1 MVAFGD
7 FSDSDVTVE
16 LDNYIALVEFHRPP
30 HNYFDVLLL
39 KGMADAFH
47 ALDKESDCRV
57 IVLASEGKSFCAGA
71 QLSNY
76 QKRDSSDKDSEKK
89 TENNV
94 AQKTIV
100 GRDHVYEQGVRMME
114 SGLPVIAAVQGAAI
128 GGGLGVALSA
138 DFRVAAPEA
147 RFSANFSR
155 LGFHHGFGLTVTL
168 PALVGNQMAANLF
181 YTGRRVGGEEALQL
195 GLCDILVPVED
206 LRSRAFEMAK
216 EIAISAP
223 LSIKAIRR
231 TMRQG
236 LVDRFRMA
244 TDHEQVE
251 QDWLRQ
257 TNDFAEGV
265 RAMSERRLPDFK
277 GD

>member
-1 MVAFGD
+1 MVKFGE
-7 FSDSDVTVE
+7 FSDSDVKVE

-30 HNYFDVLLL
+30 HNFFDVSLL
-39 KGMADAFH
+39 KGIADAFH
-47 ALDKESDCRV
+47 ALDMESNCRV

-71 QLSNY
+71 QLGNY
-76 QKRDSSDKDSEKK
+76 QKQDSTDENSDE
-89 TENNV
+89 ENGDDK
-94 AQKTIV
+94 AEKTIV

-114 SGLPVIAAVQGAAI
+114 CGLPVIAVVQGADI

-155 LGFHHGFGLTVTL
+155 LGVHHGFGLTVTL
-168 PALVGNQMAANLF
+168 PALVGNQMAANLL

-195 GLCDILVPVED
+195 GLCDDLVPIED
-206 LRSRAFEMAK
+206 LRSRAFEMAE

-223 LSIKAIRR
+223 LSVKAIRR
-231 TMRQG
+231 TLRQG

-257 TNDFAEGV
+257 TNDFSEGV

-277 GD
+277 GN

>member
-39 KGMADAFH
+39 KGIADAFH
-47 ALDKESDCRV
+47 ALDKESDCRA

-71 QLSNY
+71 QLGNY
-76 QKRDSSDKDSEKK
+76 EKRDFSDTDSEKK
-89 TENNV
+89 SENNV
-94 AQKTIV
+94 AKKTIV

-138 DFRVAAPEA
+138 DFRVAAREA

-168 PALVGNQMAANLF
+168 PALVGDQMAANLL

-195 GLCDILVPVED
+195 GLCDDLVPMEN
-206 LRSRAFEMAK
+206 LRSRAFEMAE

-223 LSIKAIRR
+223 LSVKAIRR

-244 TDHEQVE
+244 TDHDQVE

-257 TNDFAEGV
+257 TNDFSEGV
-265 RAMSERRLPDFK
+265 RAMSERRSPDFK
-277 GD
+277 GN

>member
-1 MVAFGD
+1 MVNFGD

-30 HNYFDVLLL
+30 HNFFDVSLL
-39 KGMADAFH
+39 KGIADAFH
-47 ALDKESDCRV
+47 ALDRESDCRV

-71 QLSNY
+71 QLGNY
-76 QKRDSSDKDSEKK
+76 QKQDSTDENSDE
-89 TENNV
+89 ENGDDK
-94 AQKTIV
+94 AEKTIV

-114 SGLPVIAAVQGAAI
+114 CGLPVIAVVQGAAI

-168 PALVGNQMAANLF
+168 PALVGNQMAASLL
-181 YTGRRVGGEEALQL
+181 YTGRRVGGEEALEL
-195 GLCDILVPVED
+195 GLCDVLAPIED
-206 LRSRAFEMAK
+206 LRNRAFDMAE

-223 LSIKAIRR
+223 LSVKAIRR
-231 TMRQG
+231 TLRQG

-257 TNDFAEGV
+257 TNDFSEGV

-277 GD
+277 GN

>member
-7 FSDSDVTVE
+7 FSGSDVTVE

>member
-1 MVAFGD
+1 MVNFGD

-30 HNYFDVLLL
+30 HNFFDVSLL
-39 KGMADAFH
+39 KGIADAFH
-47 ALDKESDCRV
+47 ALDRESDCRV

-71 QLSNY
+71 QLGNY
-76 QKRDSSDKDSEKK
+76 QKQDSAD
-89 TENNV
+89 ENEDNK
-94 AQKTIV
+94 AEKTIV

-114 SGLPVIAAVQGAAI
+114 CGLPVIAAVQGAAI
-128 GGGLGVALSA
+128 GGGLGVALSS

-168 PALVGNQMAANLF
+168 PALVGNQMAANLL

-195 GLCDILVPVED
+195 GLCDDLVPIED
-206 LRSRAFEMAK
+206 LRSRAFEMAE

-223 LSIKAIRR
+223 LSVKAIRR

-257 TNDFAEGV
+257 TNDFSEGV

-277 GD
+277 GN

>member
-30 HNYFDVLLL
+30 HNFFDVSLL
-39 KGMADAFH
+39 KGIADAFH

-71 QLSNY
+71 QLGNY
-76 QKRDSSDKDSEKK
+76 QKQDPSDQASGEKIEDNKAKK
-89 TENNV
+89 T
-94 AQKTIV
+94 II

-114 SGLPVIAAVQGAAI
+114 CGLPVVAAVQGAAI
-128 GGGLGVALSA
+128 GGGLGVALST

-168 PALVGNQMAANLF
+168 PALVGSQMAANLL

-195 GLCDILVPVED
+195 GLCDDLVPIED

-216 EIAISAP
+216 EIAISAT
-223 LSIKAIRR
+223 LSVKAIRR

-257 TNDFAEGV
+257 TNDFSEGV
-265 RAMSERRLPDFK
+265 RAMSERRTPDFK
-277 GD
+277 GN

>member
-1 MVAFGD
+1 MVNFGD

-30 HNYFDVLLL
+30 HNFFDVSLLT
-39 KGMADAFH
+39 GIADAFH
-47 ALDKESDCRV
+47 ALDMESNCRV

-71 QLSNY
+71 QLGNY
-76 QKRDSSDKDSEKK
+76 QKQDSAD
-89 TENNV
+89 ENEDNK
-94 AQKTIV
+94 AEKTIV

-114 SGLPVIAAVQGAAI
+114 CGLPVIAVVQGAAI

-168 PALVGNQMAANLF
+168 PALVGNQMAANLL
-181 YTGRRVGGEEALQL
+181 YTGRRVGGEEALGL
-195 GLCDILVPVED
+195 GLCDVLAPIED
-206 LRSRAFEMAK
+206 LRNRAFNMAE

-223 LSIKAIRR
+223 LSVKAIRR

-265 RAMSERRLPDFK
+265 RAMSERRRPDFK
-277 GD
+277 GN

>member
-39 KGMADAFH
+39 KGIADAFH
-47 ALDKESDCRV
+47 ALDKESDCRA

-71 QLSNY
+71 QLGNY
-76 QKRDSSDKDSEKK
+76 EKRDFSDTDSEKK
-89 TENNV
+89 SENNV
-94 AQKTIV
+94 AKKTVV

-138 DFRVAAPEA
+138 DFRVAAREA

-168 PALVGNQMAANLF
+168 PALVGNQMAANLL

-195 GLCDILVPVED
+195 GLCDDLVPMEN
-206 LRSRAFEMAK
+206 LRSRAFEMAE

-223 LSIKAIRR
+223 LSVKAIRR

-257 TNDFAEGV
+257 TNDFSEGV
-265 RAMSERRLPDFK
+265 RAMSERRSPDFK
-277 GD
+277 GN

>member
-39 KGMADAFH
+39 KGIADAFH
-47 ALDKESDCRV
+47 ALDKESDCRA

-71 QLSNY
+71 QLGNY
-76 QKRDSSDKDSEKK
+76 EKRDFSDTDSEKK
-89 TENNV
+89 SENNV
-94 AQKTIV
+94 AKKTIV

-138 DFRVAAPEA
+138 DFRVAAREA

-168 PALVGNQMAANLF
+168 PALVGDQMAANLL

-195 GLCDILVPVED
+195 GLCDDLVPIED
-206 LRSRAFEMAK
+206 LRSRAFEMAE

-223 LSIKAIRR
+223 LSVKAIRR

-257 TNDFAEGV
+257 TNDFSEGV
-265 RAMSERRLPDFK
+265 RAMSERRSPDFK
-277 GD
+277 GN

>member
-1 MVAFGD
+1 M
-7 FSDSDVTVE
+7 
-16 LDNYIALVEFHRPP
+16 
-30 HNYFDVLLL
+30 
-39 KGMADAFH
+39 
-47 ALDKESDCRV
+47 
-57 IVLASEGKSFCAGA
+57 
-71 QLSNY
+71 
-76 QKRDSSDKDSEKK
+76 
-89 TENNV
+89 

>member
-1 MVAFGD
+1 MVNFGD

-30 HNYFDVLLL
+30 HNFFDVSLL
-39 KGMADAFH
+39 KGIADAFH
-47 ALDKESDCRV
+47 ALDMESNCRV

-71 QLSNY
+71 QLGNY
-76 QKRDSSDKDSEKK
+76 QKQDSTDENSDE
-89 TENNV
+89 ENGDDK
-94 AQKTIV
+94 AEKTIV

-114 SGLPVIAAVQGAAI
+114 CGLPVIAVVQGAAI

-168 PALVGNQMAANLF
+168 PALVGNQMAASLL
-181 YTGRRVGGEEALQL
+181 YTGRRVGGEEALEL
-195 GLCDILVPVED
+195 GLCDVLAPIED
-206 LRSRAFEMAK
+206 LRNRAFDMAE

-223 LSIKAIRR
+223 LSVKAIRR
-231 TMRQG
+231 TLRQG

-257 TNDFAEGV
+257 TNDFSEGV

-277 GD
+277 GN

>member
-39 KGMADAFH
+39 KGIADAFH
-47 ALDKESDCRV
+47 ALDKESDCRA

-71 QLSNY
+71 QLGNY
-76 QKRDSSDKDSEKK
+76 EKRDFSDTDSEKK
-89 TENNV
+89 SENNV
-94 AQKTIV
+94 AKKTIV

-138 DFRVAAPEA
+138 DFRVAAREA

-168 PALVGNQMAANLF
+168 PALVGDQMAANLL

-195 GLCDILVPVED
+195 GLCDDLVPMEN
-206 LRSRAFEMAK
+206 LRSRAFEMAE

-223 LSIKAIRR
+223 LSVKAIRR

-257 TNDFAEGV
+257 TNDFSEGV
-265 RAMSERRLPDFK
+265 RAMSERRSPDFK
-277 GD
+277 GN

>member
-7 FSDSDVTVE
+7 FSGSDVTVE

-100 GRDHVYEQGVRMME
+100 GRDHVYKQGVRMME
-114 SGLPVIAAVQGAAI
+114 SGLPVIAVVQGAAI

>member
-39 KGMADAFH
+39 KGIADAFH

-71 QLSNY
+71 QLGNY
-76 QKRDSSDKDSEKK
+76 QKRDFSDKDSEKI

-94 AQKTIV
+94 ARKTIV

>member
-1 MVAFGD
+1 
-7 FSDSDVTVE
+7 
-16 LDNYIALVEFHRPP
+16 
-30 HNYFDVLLL
+30 
-39 KGMADAFH
+39 
-47 ALDKESDCRV
+47 
-57 IVLASEGKSFCAGA
+57 
-71 QLSNY
+71 
-76 QKRDSSDKDSEKK
+76 
-89 TENNV
+89 
-94 AQKTIV
+94 
-100 GRDHVYEQGVRMME
+100 MME

-138 DFRVAAPEA
+138 DFRVAAREA

-168 PALVGNQMAANLF
+168 PALVGDQMAANLL

-195 GLCDILVPVED
+195 GLCDDLVPMEN
-206 LRSRAFEMAK
+206 LRSRAFEMAE

-223 LSIKAIRR
+223 LSVKAIRR

-257 TNDFAEGV
+257 TNDFSEGV
-265 RAMSERRLPDFK
+265 RAMSERRSPDFK
-277 GD
+277 GN

>member
-1 MVAFGD
+1 MVNFGD

-30 HNYFDVLLL
+30 HNFFDVSLL
-39 KGMADAFH
+39 KGIADAFH
-47 ALDKESDCRV
+47 ALDMESNCRV

-71 QLSNY
+71 QLGNY
-76 QKRDSSDKDSEKK
+76 QKQDSTDENSDE
-89 TENNV
+89 ENGDDK
-94 AQKTIV
+94 AEKTIV

-114 SGLPVIAAVQGAAI
+114 CGLPVIAVVQGAAI

-138 DFRVAAPEA
+138 DFRIAAPEA

-168 PALVGNQMAANLF
+168 PALVGNQMAASLL
-181 YTGRRVGGEEALQL
+181 YTGRRVGGEEALEL
-195 GLCDILVPVED
+195 GLCDVLAPIED
-206 LRSRAFEMAK
+206 LRNRAFDMAE

-223 LSIKAIRR
+223 LSVKAIRR

-257 TNDFAEGV
+257 TNDFSEGV

-277 GD
+277 GN

>member
-1 MVAFGD
+1 MVNFGD

-30 HNYFDVLLL
+30 HNFFDVSLL
-39 KGMADAFH
+39 KGIADAFH
-47 ALDKESDCRV
+47 ALDRESDCRV

-71 QLSNY
+71 QLGNY
-76 QKRDSSDKDSEKK
+76 QKQDSTDENSDEETEDDKD
-89 TENNV
+89 
-94 AQKTIV
+94 QKTII

-114 SGLPVIAAVQGAAI
+114 CGLPVIAAVQGAAI
-128 GGGLGVALSA
+128 GGGLGVALSS

-168 PALVGNQMAANLF
+168 PALVGNQMAASLL
-181 YTGRRVGGEEALQL
+181 YTGRRVGGDEALEL
-195 GLCDILVPVED
+195 GLCDVLAPIED
-206 LRSRAFEMAK
+206 LRNRAFDMAE

-223 LSIKAIRR
+223 LSVKAIRR
-231 TMRQG
+231 TLRQG

-257 TNDFAEGV
+257 TNDFSEGV

-277 GD
+277 GN

>member
-1 MVAFGD
+1 MVNFGD

-30 HNYFDVLLL
+30 HNFFDVSLL
-39 KGMADAFH
+39 KGIADAFH
-47 ALDKESDCRV
+47 ALDMESNCRV

-71 QLSNY
+71 QLGNY
-76 QKRDSSDKDSEKK
+76 QKQDSTDENSDE
-89 TENNV
+89 ENGDDK
-94 AQKTIV
+94 AEKTIV

-114 SGLPVIAAVQGAAI
+114 CGVPVIAVVQGAAI
-128 GGGLGVALSA
+128 GGGLGVGLSA

-168 PALVGNQMAANLF
+168 PALVGNQMAASLL
-181 YTGRRVGGEEALQL
+181 YTGRRVGGEEALEL
-195 GLCDILVPVED
+195 GLCDVLAPIED
-206 LRSRAFEMAK
+206 LRNRAFDMAE

-223 LSIKAIRR
+223 LSVKAIRR
-231 TMRQG
+231 TLRQG

-257 TNDFAEGV
+257 TNDFSEGV

-277 GD
+277 GN